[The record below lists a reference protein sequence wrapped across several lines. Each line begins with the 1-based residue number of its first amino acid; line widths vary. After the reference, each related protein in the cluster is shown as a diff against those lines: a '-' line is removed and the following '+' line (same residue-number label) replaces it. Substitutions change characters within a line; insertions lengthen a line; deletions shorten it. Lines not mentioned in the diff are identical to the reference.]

1 MAPAFRAL
9 LQQQQQQQQQQQ
21 RAKSASIIA
30 RDLSVASVPPVA
42 GDKTTVANGLP
53 PFLPVLRRSRMA
65 PRFRSAAL

>member
-9 LQQQQQQQQQQQ
+9 LQQQQQQQQQ

-42 GDKTTVANGLP
+42 GDKTTAVANGLP